1 MGAPPGALL
10 MPMQTVRPVTRDF
23 REPVDHELDPIRC
36 AGQLVNLFLVL
47 RCADDGAWRARL
59 RFVDPDSSQTRE
71 TAEIFCSLSE
81 AELWAS
87 VRGLRD
93 HHLRDLYRSLD

>member
-1 MGAPPGALL
+1 
-10 MPMQTVRPVTRDF
+10 MPMQTVRPVTRDV

-36 AGQLVNLFLVL
+36 AGQDVNLFLIL
-47 RCADDGAWRARL
+47 RYADDGAWRARL
-59 RFVDPDSSQTRE
+59 RFVNAESSESRE
-71 TAEIFCSLSE
+71 TAEIFYGLSE